1 MRRLEVGNGT
11 VLSRDGNQVCT
22 EINGESRTMTRSD
35 ALATGEVLLEIA
47 RRPELSGARELIEQG
62 ARAIIAV
69 AKSIPPSE

>member
-1 MRRLEVGNGT
+1 
-11 VLSRDGNQVCT
+11 
-22 EINGESRTMTRSD
+22 MTRSD